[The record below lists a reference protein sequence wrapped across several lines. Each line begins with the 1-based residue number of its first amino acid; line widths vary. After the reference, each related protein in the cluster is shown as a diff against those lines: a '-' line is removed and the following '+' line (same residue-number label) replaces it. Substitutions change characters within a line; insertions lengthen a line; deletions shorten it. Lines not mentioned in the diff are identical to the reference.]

1 MTESRPGH
9 RQRPPAP
16 RHRPAPTREQE
27 AAVAAFR
34 SGQNLALQAGAGTGK
49 TTTLVMLAQSD
60 RRRGRYVAYNTS
72 IATDARRKFP
82 ANVNCK
88 TAHSLAFAA
97 VGNRYAERL
106 NAPRQP
112 SWKTGEA
119 LGIAVN
125 MTVRIGD
132 RKVTNKALSY
142 TVLRTV
148 KRFCYS
154 ADTDFRPYHVP
165 VLRGLEDQH
174 FHLQLAN
181 IVLPYARRAW
191 EDLQNPDE
199 GVVRFEHDHYLKM
212 WALGKPKIHADYLLL
227 DEAQDTNPV
236 IEEVFTN
243 QRTHAQLVMVGDSA
257 QAIYGWRGARD
268 VMTDFDGDQLSLS
281 QSFRFG
287 PALAE
292 EANRWLAI
300 VEAPIRLQGTP
311 DIDTLIGPVADPDA
325 ILCRTNVGAMME
337 ILDLLNNNRRV
348 ALVGGGDALAALAS
362 AAADLKAGRR
372 TTHPELVLFQ
382 SWGELQ
388 EYATYD
394 PSGQDLLPL
403 VDVIDE
409 HGVEVILDAVHRLS
423 PETQAEVTVSTAHKA
438 KGREWPSV
446 RIAPDFEPAPSDEVD
461 EEGNP
466 LPKELNLEEARLA
479 YVAVTRARRQLDPGG
494 LGWINDRPDGDP
506 GDGPTP
512 NAPSSPWERL
522 GPIPPAGAARCP
534 HEHSRSAHRGDLTE

>member
-1 MTESRPGH
+1 MPLHHPRQTRSRVT
-9 RQRPPAP
+9 AVV
-16 RHRPAPTREQE
+16 QE
-27 AAVAAFR
+27 AALAAFR
-34 SGQNLALQAGAGTGK
+34 SGQNLVLQAGAGTGK
-49 TTTLVMLAQSD
+49 TTTLVMLARSN
-60 RRRGRYVAYNTS
+60 RRRGRYMAYNTS
-72 IATDARRKFP
+72 IAMDARGKFP
-82 ANVNCK
+82 ANVNCR

-97 VGNRYAERL
+97 VGSRYVERL
-106 NAPRQP
+106 NAPRWP

-125 MTVRIGD
+125 MSVRIGD

-154 ADTDFRPYHVP
+154 VDTDFRPYHVP

-174 FHLQLAN
+174 FHFQLAN
-181 IVLPYARRAW
+181 IVLPYARQAW
-191 EDLQNPDE
+191 EDLQNPDK

-212 WALGKPKIHADYLLL
+212 WALAKPKIHADYLLL

-243 QRTHAQLVMVGDSA
+243 QRMHAQLVMVGDSA

-311 DIDTLIGPVADPDA
+311 DIDTLIGPVENPDA

-337 ILDLLNNNRRV
+337 ILDLLDNNRRV
-348 ALVGGGDALAALAS
+348 ALVGGGDALAALAN

-382 SWGELQ
+382 TWGELQ

-423 PETQAEVTVSTAHKA
+423 PEAQAEIIVSTAHKA

-446 RIAPDFEPAPSDEVD
+446 RIAPDFEPAPSNEFD

-494 LGWINDRPDGDP
+494 LGWINDHPDG
-506 GDGPTP
+506 GLGNGPAP
-512 NAPSSPWERL
+512 NAPSSPWEKL
-522 GPIPPAGAARCP
+522 GPVPPAGAARSP
-534 HEHSRSAHRGDLTE
+534 L